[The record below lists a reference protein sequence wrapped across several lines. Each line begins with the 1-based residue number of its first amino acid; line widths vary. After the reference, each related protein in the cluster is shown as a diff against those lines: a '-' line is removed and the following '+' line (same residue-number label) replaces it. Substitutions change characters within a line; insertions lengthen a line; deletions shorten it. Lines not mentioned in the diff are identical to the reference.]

1 MAFSIRNLSK
11 CNSHLL
17 LSGTGRVS
25 QSHTN
30 MQISTKLTVSLPL
43 LLSEQKSKLFRVPKN
58 GEDLRGMSEVIA
70 FYAKDN
76 YWKVCFA
83 YISIYL
89 NFQSFAVPGAAVL
102 AMLSGPIFGA
112 IPAFMISH
120 ICAVIGACVCF

>member
-1 MAFSIRNLSK
+1 MTDNKEKKFSAKWLFLFGIVLNITLIYFFPA
-11 CNSHLL
+11 LED
-17 LSGTGRVS
+17 
-25 QSHTN
+25 
-30 MQISTKLTVSLPL
+30 
-43 LLSEQKSKLFRVPKN
+43 EQKSKLFRVPKN
-58 GEDLRGMSEVIA
+58 GDDLRGMSEVIA

-76 YWKVCFA
+76 YWKVCFS

-120 ICAVIGACVCF
+120 ICAVIGACVCYYIS